1 MFKTTLAAGLAA
13 FVLSAADAAGATE
26 LVVIV
31 SARTPVTALRGD
43 QVAGIFLGEGT
54 AFPEGGEAVPVDQG
68 IGSPLRDEFYGKVAN
83 RSPALMKAYW
93 TKMIFTGRGQ
103 PPREAPSSAAVRRLV
118 ADNPGMVGYIE
129 RTALDPTVRPVL
141 VLK

>member
-1 MFKTTLAAGLAA
+1 MLKSILGAALLLGGLTGGI
-13 FVLSAADAAGATE
+13 ADAAE

-31 SARTPVTALRGD
+31 SARTAVTALRQD
-43 QVAGIFLGEGT
+43 QVAGIFLAET
-54 AFPEGGEAVPVDQG
+54 SSFPDGGEAVAVDQG
-68 IGSPLRDEFYGKVAN
+68 IGSPLRDEFYQKVAH

-103 PPREAPSSAAVRRLV
+103 PPREAPTSAAVRRLV
-118 ADNPGMVGYIE
+118 ADNPGMIGYIE
-129 RTALDPTVRPVL
+129 RAALDPSVRPVL